1 METVNPKN
9 FIDIDPNLVS
19 FITLKDGNMIMIDES
34 TPAKPNKMKLFT
46 EEENNKESLNKPK
59 IQELTLSQ
67 QINFSFEG
75 NNKIKENTTL
85 NKKINFNISNNIN
98 FSFLKSNNINT
109 IQNNNINDNLSNN
122 KLNNYNN
129 SPSPNSSIDIKSSMF
144 QSKRNNIMNKNNM
157 NNINNIN
164 INNNALSEDKDNVN
178 INLTETIMSNQI
190 LNNNGIK
197 NDEIMPSNNF
207 IINNQQNNKN
217 NKKLN
222 IIEDTQIYTF
232 NDNTGND
239 IDNGNYNE
247 KKDNIDD
254 INNMKLQ
261 IKNNQNSEININNN
275 NLNQLISN
283 NNNNGSINNYNSL
296 NQQINDINN
305 PSLTP
310 SLINQ
315 NHTFYSQNN
324 YPNNMNI
331 NTQNNDREMNMDN
344 NSKERRSSKKYNR
357 INRIKQNKKDGNYV
371 KAVVSINIPAEEQE
385 NINLVKQFN
394 LLVDR
399 LNGQKSKSK
408 AKEIIKRSD
417 RYYELY
423 KTPNGNIL
431 KSLLN
436 QENKKRQIKHN
447 YYFDIS
453 NNISNT
459 SKFGDISNNN
469 IYNND
474 ITNITYGNYVKN
486 NNLNSRILALK
497 EKSFTTMNNSFR
509 NENNIINNYKNNNND
524 KTEIVLPSNFNYKKK
539 FNY

>member
-19 FITLKDGNMIMIDES
+19 FITLKNGNMIMIDES
-34 TPAKPNKMKLFT
+34 TPAMPNKMKLFT
-46 EEENNKESLNKPK
+46 EEENNRKSLDKPK
-59 IQELTLSQ
+59 IPELTLSQ

-75 NNKIKENTTL
+75 NNKTKEDTTL
-85 NKKINFNISNNIN
+85 KKNNFNLISNISNNIS
-98 FSFLKSNNINT
+98 FSFLKNNNINT
-109 IQNNNINDNLSNN
+109 NQNNNINDNLSNN

-129 SPSPNSSIDIKSSMF
+129 SPSPNSSIDIKSLVF
-144 QSKRNNIMNKNNM
+144 QSKKNNIMNKNNM
-157 NNINNIN
+157 NN

-190 LNNNGIK
+190 FSNNGKK

-207 IINNQQNNKN
+207 TINNQENNKN
-217 NKKLN
+217 NKKLH
-222 IIEDTQIYTF
+222 IIENTQIYTF
-232 NDNTGND
+232 NDNAGND
-239 IDNGNYNE
+239 DNGNNNE

-254 INNMKLQ
+254 NNNMKYD
-261 IKNNQNSEININNN
+261 IKNNQNSEINTND
-275 NLNQLISN
+275 NLNQLIAN
-283 NNNNGSINNYNSL
+283 NNNNGSINNYNSVKK
-296 NQQINDINN
+296 QINEINN
-305 PSLTP
+305 PSL
-310 SLINQ
+310 IIQ
-315 NHTFYSQNN
+315 NNNFYSQNN
-324 YPNNMNI
+324 NYPNNNINI
-331 NTQNNDREMNMDN
+331 NTQSNNREINMDN
-344 NSKERRSSKKYNR
+344 NSKEMRRSSKKYNR
-357 INRIKQNKKDGNYV
+357 ISRINQNKKDSNYV

-436 QENKKRQIKHN
+436 QNTKKRQIKHN

-453 NNISNT
+453 SNISNT
-459 SKFGDISNNN
+459 SKYGDISNNN

-474 ITNITYGNYVKN
+474 ISNITYGKN

-497 EKSFTTMNNSFR
+497 ERTFTTMNNSFR
-509 NENNIINNYKNNNND
+509 NENNIKDYYKNNNND
-524 KTEIVLPSNFNYKKK
+524 KTDIVLPSNFT
-539 FNY
+539 FNKII

>member
-315 NHTFYSQNN
+315 NHNFYSQNN

-331 NTQNNDREMNMDN
+331 NTQNNDREINMDN